1 MYVKE
6 KMPNFFLDIKTNAVL
21 EGSTAQFVPAP
32 RGGCACGARPESGEE
47 KEVSGEK
54 NLKMYEFNV

>member
-47 KEVSGEK
+47 KGGERGEK
-54 NLKMYEFNV
+54 FEDV

>member
-21 EGSTAQFVPAP
+21 EGSTAQFMLAP
-32 RGGCACGARPESGEE
+32 RGVARVWRAPRIWRRKGGER
-47 KEVSGEK
+47 GEK
-54 NLKMYEFNV
+54 FEDV

>member
-21 EGSTAQFVPAP
+21 EGSTAQFMLAP
-32 RGGCACGARPESGEE
+32 RGVVCVWHAPRIWRGKGGERGEE
-47 KEVSGEK
+47 IEDV
-54 NLKMYEFNV
+54 